1 MNPLLGQIIV
11 WLIIGC
17 LAGTLA
23 GRLVTFKK
31 VGLGRWTNLAVGL
44 IGALIGG
51 GVFKVFHIDLGL
63 GEIKLTFE
71 DLIAAFLGSV
81 LFVVVWLAGSGAR
94 RWGSRLP
101 PSSHRQ
107 PPPFHRCDSEEA
119 ATTGIASKHQS
130 ALQNT
135 IRRV

>member
-23 GRLVTFKK
+23 GRLVTFTKE
-31 VGLGRWTNLAVGL
+31 GLGRWTNLAVGL
-44 IGALIGG
+44 SGALIGG

-71 DLIAAFLGSV
+71 DLIAAFLGSL
-81 LFVVVWLAGSGAR
+81 LFITLWWLVSWYRAKK
-94 RWGSRLP
+94 
-101 PSSHRQ
+101 
-107 PPPFHRCDSEEA
+107 
-119 ATTGIASKHQS
+119 TK
-130 ALQNT
+130 
-135 IRRV
+135 